1 MPKKPLD
8 PHNVYIGT
16 FQKSILL
23 LFYRDIFLG
32 IFSRTIIGKTNKCW
46 LFLKI

>member
-1 MPKKPLD
+1 MHEKPLD

-16 FQKSILL
+16 FKKSILL

-32 IFSRTIIGKTNKCW
+32 IFLRAIIGKANKY
-46 LFLKI
+46 LLS